1 MSSRGSGRR
10 SPRWL
15 CGLAL
20 SFAVLLPSTTFAQAS
35 PTPPAPDT
43 LQAAIQ
49 AALATVLAPGASGR
63 TSGPSLDDRARAL
76 TRSLYQRA
84 GQRPLWLSGTD
95 DQRRLDAL
103 IDALLKAPAQ
113 ALRVEGYALTTLA
126 AALERAR
133 AQPTAAALA
142 DADVRLTAA
151 FVAYGTDLLTGQID
165 PTAITSAW
173 HIDPQQVDVGA
184 VLAST
189 LSAAD
194 APAAF
199 DGLRPQDASYAALM
213 ASLADYRQI
222 VGRGGW
228 PVVPDVGV
236 VNPGDTVSAVFAGAL
251 LGRLFAEGYVGAAT
265 SLQPAADNSALPRSA
280 PAAGTGTD
288 TRVIYDSVLSA
299 AVLEYQ
305 RRHALAADAI
315 IGPATRRSMNRS
327 ASDRLRQIAANL
339 ERHRWLPRER
349 GDRYVIVNVPA
360 FRLRA
365 FDAGREVL
373 SMNVVVGA
381 EYGGRST
388 PVFSD
393 SMAYVV
399 FRPYW
404 NVPQGIAARE
414 LWPKQRADRGYFSRN
429 GYESVRASWGA
440 YVRQKP
446 GGDNAL
452 GLVKFIFPNDFAIYL
467 HDTPSQA
474 LFSERVRAA
483 SHGCIRVEHPD
494 ALARFVLG
502 WDLDRI
508 QAAMHTD
515 PDNQRVNLDT
525 KLPVYIVYLTAYARD
540 GKVQFADDIYHRDAV
555 VMRAIGAAAFPSEDA
570 RRAVEALDRVH
581 GARRTAGA
589 VRAQRSRTATFRSA
603 RSER

>member
-1 MSSRGSGRR
+1 MSSRGSCRR
-10 SPRWL
+10 SLRWL

-20 SFAVLLPSTTFAQAS
+20 SFAVLLPSTTFAQAT
-35 PTPPAPDT
+35 PTPPAPDS
-43 LQAAIQ
+43 LQSAIT
-49 AALATVLAPGASGR
+49 AALANLVAPGASGR
-63 TSGPSLDDRARAL
+63 PPGLSLDDSARAL

-84 GQRPLWLSGTD
+84 GQRPLWLFGTD
-95 DQRRLDAL
+95 DNRRSDAL
-103 IDALLKAPAQ
+103 IDALLKAPAH
-113 ALRVEGYALTTLA
+113 ALRVEGYALASLA

-151 FVAYGTDLLTGQID
+151 FVGYGTDLLTGQID

-189 LSAAD
+189 LGAAD
-194 APAAF
+194 APAALA
-199 DGLRPQDASYAALM
+199 GLRPQDASYAALM
-213 ASLADYRQI
+213 SSLADYRQI

-236 VNPGDTVSAVFAGAL
+236 VHPGDTVSAGFARAL
-251 LGRLFAEGYVGAAT
+251 LGRLFAEGYVGALT

-280 PAAGTGTD
+280 PAAGTGAD
-288 TRVIYDSVLSA
+288 TGIDTLVIYDSVLSA

-305 RRHALAADAI
+305 RRHALAEDAI

-365 FDAGREVL
+365 FDAGREVM

-381 EYGGRST
+381 EYDGRST

-414 LWPKQRADRGYFSRN
+414 LWPKQRADRGYFARN
-429 GYESVRASWGA
+429 GYESVRASWGS

-467 HDTPSQA
+467 HDTPAQA

-525 KLPVYIVYLTAYARD
+525 KLPVYIVYLTAYASD

-581 GARRTAGA
+581 AARRTAGA
-589 VRAQRSRTATFRSA
+589 A
-603 RSER
+603 R